1 MQKKDNLN
9 KFLCKFNIK
18 ENFIEFIINVIK
30 KLRIRDKLPV
40 ICVIGYDKLEFKT
53 PVLEDYEEDRL
64 DCRCYSAYD
73 VNFEM
78 ILIKDRPNVI
88 ITIGNLSQFSYLTE
102 APFEIRKRWPHYD
115 TLPDLAKLGIDAFN
129 CYIKNALNYSENDK
143 EPLVTVF
150 TAAYKTGEKILRPF
164 RSLKEQTYTNWEWI
178 IVDDSDDGG
187 DTFRMLC
194 KLSKKDPRIEVFR
207 ASEHSGVIG
216 RVKNWACSLGRG
228 SILVELDHDDE
239 LTDYALSYVVKG
251 FEQFPEGGF
260 LYTDCAEVYE
270 DGTNH
275 TYRKGWAFG
284 YGSYVDVVYR
294 GKVYKSGSGG
304 NINAKTIRHIISAPN
319 HLRAWR
325 RSFYQLIGGH
335 SRELHV
341 ADDYELVVRSFLK
354 TRMIHIPKMC
364 YIQYIGLTAQHI
376 RNKDIQRHVRF
387 IRQYYDRMI
396 HERFI
401 ELGCEDFIWDEEKGC
416 SNFNIPNPEIEPHV
430 TLTADL

>member
-1 MQKKDNLN
+1 
-9 KFLCKFNIK
+9 
-18 ENFIEFIINVIK
+18 
-30 KLRIRDKLPV
+30 
-40 ICVIGYDKLEFKT
+40 
-53 PVLEDYEEDRL
+53 
-64 DCRCYSAYD
+64 
-73 VNFEM
+73 
-78 ILIKDRPNVI
+78 
-88 ITIGNLSQFSYLTE
+88 
-102 APFEIRKRWPHYD
+102 
-115 TLPDLAKLGIDAFN
+115 
-129 CYIKNALNYSENDK
+129 
-143 EPLVTVF
+143 
-150 TAAYKTGEKILRPF
+150 
-164 RSLKEQTYTNWEWI
+164 
-178 IVDDSDDGG
+178 
-187 DTFRMLC
+187 MLC
-194 KLSKKDPRIEVFR
+194 KLAKKGTRIEVFR

-364 YIQYIGLTAQHI
+364 YIQHIGLTAQHI